1 MSSYSPTAHRKG
13 TDTLQWVHQGAVKVQ
28 HTAYEE
34 RPRKVGL
41 FYLEKTRL
49 RRGRYLAGVCR
60 YLQQRLWRRWN

>member
-1 MSSYSPTAHRKG
+1 MSTHSPPAHSKG
-13 TDTLQWVHQGAVKVQ
+13 ADTLYWVQQGAVNVQ

-49 RRGRYLAGVCR
+49 RGGGYLGVCR
-60 YLQQRLWRRWN
+60 YLQQRLWTRWS